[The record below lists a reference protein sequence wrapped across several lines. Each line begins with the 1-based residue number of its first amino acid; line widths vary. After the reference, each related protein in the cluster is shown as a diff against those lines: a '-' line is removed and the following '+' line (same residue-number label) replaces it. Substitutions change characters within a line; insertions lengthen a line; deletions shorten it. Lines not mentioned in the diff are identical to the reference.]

1 MKERP
6 RFRVELLRAG
16 PDTAVVALEGE
27 VDIYTSPQLK
37 EALLAGIEDG
47 ATILIVDL
55 AGVTF
60 IDSAAL
66 GVLVSGAKRVRPQN
80 GRLDIVCTDENI
92 TRLFEITGLDHVFS
106 IYRTRDDALR
116 ATASTAGER

>member
-1 MKERP
+1 MDERLQ
-6 RFRVELLRAG
+6 FGVELLRAG
-16 PDTAVVALEGE
+16 PDTAVIALEGE

-47 ATILIVDL
+47 VIILIVDL
-55 AGVTF
+55 ARVTF
-60 IDSAAL
+60 IDSASL
-66 GVLVSGAKRVRPQN
+66 GVLVGAAKRVRPKN

-92 TRLFEITGLDHVFS
+92 CRLFEITGLDHVFG

-116 ATASTAGER
+116 AAA